1 MITVQTDPGICGLP
15 TTVKASSEDMQ
26 NVKIEIDSKCPDI
39 MKAAEE
45 IKEVN
50 AMEEVF
56 GKIGENAIYT
66 AAKKHCNHVSCPVPA
81 AIVKAVE
88 AAAGLALPKDVV
100 ITMEKSD

>member
-15 TTVKASSEDMQ
+15 STIKSLSEDMQ

-39 MKAAEE
+39 MKMAEK

-50 AMEEVF
+50 AMQEVF

-66 AAKKHCNHVSCPVPA
+66 AAKEHCKHVACPVPA

-88 AAAGLALPKDVV
+88 AAAGLALPKDVSFR
-100 ITMEKSD
+100 MEKSD

>member
-15 TTVKASSEDMQ
+15 STITSSSEDMQ

-39 MKAAEE
+39 MKIAEK

-56 GKIGENAIYT
+56 GKIGENAVYT
-66 AAKKHCNHVSCPVPA
+66 AAKEHCKHAACPVPA
-81 AIVKAVE
+81 AIMKAVE
-88 AAAGLALPKDVV
+88 AAAGLALPKDVT
-100 ITMEKSD
+100 IRIAKSD